1 MIRINLLPTKEAEV
15 ALGQRH
21 QRALVILGVVVT
33 VLIMIVPY
41 LAQQRRIRRLD
52 RDINE
57 TQRQLDRYNEQ
68 VKEVEQLDKLKADLE
83 TKLRIIEELNK
94 KRVGPQRVLDDLSVA
109 TPEKLWLIELSEAGG
124 HTKIVGLALDNET
137 IADFMRRLQK
147 SPYFF
152 AVDLEETTES
162 KEEALAGFK
171 RFSIKASVDYAGRG
185 GLPSGDQQAAP
196 AKAAGS
202 QQQRTAP
209 AKAAAKA
216 K

>member
-1 MIRINLLPTKEAEV
+1 MIRINLLPSKEAEV
-15 ALGQRH
+15 ALGRRH
-21 QRALVILGVVVT
+21 QRALIILSVTVT

-41 LAQQRRIRRLD
+41 LAQQRRIRKLD
-52 RDINE
+52 LDIKE

-94 KRVGPQRVLDDLSVA
+94 MRVGPQRVLDDLSVA
-109 TPEKLWLIELSEAGG
+109 TPEKLWLIEFSETSGS
-124 HTKIVGLALDNET
+124 TKIVGLALDNET

-152 AVDLEETTES
+152 GVDLEETTES

-171 RFSIKASVDYAGRG
+171 RFSIKANVDYAGRG
-185 GLPSGDQQAAP
+185 GMQSEDKQA
-196 AKAAGS
+196 
-202 QQQRTAP
+202 AP